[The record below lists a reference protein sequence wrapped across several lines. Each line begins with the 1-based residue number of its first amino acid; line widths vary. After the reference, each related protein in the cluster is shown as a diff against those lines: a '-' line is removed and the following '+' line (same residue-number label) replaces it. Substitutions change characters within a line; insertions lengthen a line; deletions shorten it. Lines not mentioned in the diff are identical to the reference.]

1 MPGKESFEDRLRRRE
16 ESRKLEGLADAT
28 ARAERDE
35 AERFC
40 YASAPAEANRLFD
53 LIGEFVA
60 KANAVL
66 RPEAVPFAFA
76 RNSPEKVRR
85 GIAAAEVM
93 YYQLITNAGSQEL
106 RIVVYGASPVGSLH
120 SMLPDAL
127 RPRVPRQRSRTLHP
141 IAVSAKDGFAIR
153 WRGGG
158 ESFLTSE
165 QVAESIVE
173 DVADFY
179 DAVVRMTAARR

>member
-16 ESRKLEGLADAT
+16 ESRKLEGLAEAT

-40 YASAPAEANRLFD
+40 YANAPAEANRLFD

-66 RPEAVPFAFA
+66 RPGVVPFAFA

-85 GIAAAEVM
+85 GIAAVEVM
-93 YYQLITNAGSQEL
+93 YHQPVMNAGSQDL

-120 SMLPDAL
+120 SMLPAAL
-127 RPRVPRQRSRTLHP
+127 RPRVPPQKSRTLRP
-141 IAVSAKDGFAIR
+141 MAANTAGGLAIR
-153 WRGGG
+153 WRGDGHG
-158 ESFLTSE
+158 FLTSE

-179 DAVVRMTAARR
+179 DAVVRMTAPRG